1 MKFEEAMKRYG
12 IPIPENI
19 FEYDKEKYRE
29 FDNMYLE
36 SFYNTFY
43 SKDNIVQKQEDSNK
57 KSCIAV
63 VLGGQVGA
71 GKSSLVSETKMQ
83 FRNLGR
89 RIILIDDDQYRSL
102 YPYKKEILQDCPE
115 FFTKITATATSKI
128 TPKILKFA
136 AENGYNFI
144 FDGTMKNRRIIE
156 TMKTWEGYQIQV
168 KIMAASRLRSLLSIA
183 LRNGELRA
191 RGEGRFITNEAHDE
205 TYSGIPETLNYL
217 QSIGLASEIKIYSRG
232 NNPQFPIEQFST
244 SNESNVS
251 IGEQLE
257 KLRKKD
263 EEQFL
268 KEAPQNIEYL
278 KSLIVNLSEDEKNE
292 AYKSIEMIENAM
304 DKRGYEGEEK

>member
-1 MKFEEAMKRYG
+1 MKFEEAMRRYG

-43 SKDNIVQKQEDSNK
+43 SKDNILPKQEDLNK

-63 VLGGQVGA
+63 VLGGQTGA

-89 RIILIDDDQYRSL
+89 RIVLIDDDQYRSL
-102 YPYKKEILQDCPE
+102 YPYKREILQNCPE

-183 LRNGELRA
+183 LRNGELRTK
-191 RGEGRFITNEAHDE
+191 GEGRFITNEAHDE
-205 TYSGIPETLNYL
+205 TYVGIPETLNYL

-232 NNPQFPIEQFST
+232 SNPQFPIEQFST
-244 SNESNVS
+244 SSESNIS

-257 KLRKKD
+257 ELRRKD

-278 KSLIVNLSEDEKNE
+278 KSLIVNLSEEERKE
-292 AYKSIEMIENAM
+292 SYRSIEMIENAM
-304 DKRGYEGEEK
+304 NKRSYEEEEK

>member
-1 MKFEEAMKRYG
+1 MKLEEAMQIYG

-43 SKDNIVQKQEDSNK
+43 SKDNISPKHENSNK
-57 KSCIAV
+57 NSCIAV
-63 VLGGQVGA
+63 ILGGQVGA

-102 YPYKKEILQDCPE
+102 YPYKKEILQNCPE

-156 TMKTWEGYQIQV
+156 TMKTWEGYRIQV

-183 LRNGELRA
+183 LRNGELRS

-205 TYSGIPETLNYL
+205 TYDGIPETLNYL
-217 QSIGLASEIKIYSRG
+217 QSLGLASEIKIYSRG

-244 SNESNVS
+244 SKENNIS
-251 IGEQLE
+251 IGAKLE
-257 KLRKKD
+257 ELRQKD

-278 KSLIVNLSEDEKNE
+278 KGLIVNLSEEERNE
-292 AYKSIEMIENAM
+292 AYRSIQMIESVMN
-304 DKRGYEGEEK
+304 KRGYEEEK

>member
-144 FDGTMKNRRIIE
+144 FDGTMK
-156 TMKTWEGYQIQV
+156 KWEGYQIQV